1 MDYGTVRSTQEHA
14 LLSFGQPFERHKASD
29 EIIKT
34 RPQRCKSEI
43 HHGRVNARSA
53 FGSEVSHTHLINYR
67 PALSVVVCL
76 NVR

>member
-34 RPQRCKSEI
+34 SEF

-76 NVR
+76 TVR